1 MGVSSLDLANFLE
14 LALSWVAGI
23 NQYREKR
30 ELIEIRL
37 RGDQA

>member
-1 MGVSSLDLANFLE
+1 VTGAVM
-14 LALSWVAGI
+14 

-37 RGDQA
+37 RGDKSERVEVASLAV